1 MNNKL
6 RPSSPH
12 HLIHFSPLDV
22 ATDDPDPETE
32 AELSASASEAR
43 ERFGGEGTEPEG
55 QLVKVPARA
64 FQSSLRQR
72 RQRRRR
78 RQRRSKNC
86 LEPW

>member
-1 MNNKL
+1 MLKL
-6 RPSSPH
+6 AKDRIYHLCPSSSH
-12 HLIHFSPLDV
+12 QLIHFSPLDV

-43 ERFGGEGTEPEG
+43 ERFGGDGTEPEG
-55 QLVKVPARA
+55 QLVKVLARA

-78 RQRRSKNC
+78 RQR
-86 LEPW
+86 